1 MLAGLDGTVLD
12 KVLREGDHERAPVVE
27 DVDLLALPLGKG
39 IREADGR
46 DGHYGANS
54 GKDERVE
61 TQLPEGGLDVQ
72 Q

>member
-1 MLAGLDGTVLD
+1 MLAGLDGTVLG
-12 KVLREGDHERAPVVE
+12 KVLREGYHERAPVVQ

-46 DGHYGANS
+46 DGHHGADS
-54 GKDERVE
+54 GEDECVE
-61 TQLPEGGLDVQ
+61 AQLPEGGFDVQ